1 VSVFAM
7 YEEVIEQPSDT
18 TMTMMMRLRN
28 PSVGGVYIV
37 VSIELYWNHT
47 IEIYTSFLLLR
58 MRTIVRMILMR
69 M

>member
-1 VSVFAM
+1 MSVFAM

-18 TMTMMMRLRN
+18 TMTMRMRN

-47 IEIYTSFLLLR
+47 IEIYTSLLLLRMR